1 MRKLLLSIFT
11 ITLSTSAYFS
21 QCNVTINADKIKF
34 CSDEKGIIT
43 AKTADLKTIPDF
55 SDSKEIFNIKS
66 LGLNTDILNLIKSGV
81 LTNISYPIKDTVK
94 GSFNMPIPGVE
105 LKTASVTTGKLKL
118 ALETDLKQ
126 NFKIYFQLPYFK
138 INGKPLT
145 DSIIIEGNKIAPTGL
160 IQFSKDID
168 LKNAVVDFTAGNP
181 TQYNTVY
188 YKVLPAIRITTNI
201 ITGNEVVNMKLSLSN
216 LTFTENIKYEWF
228 LDDTSIKSEN
238 TPSIEV
244 NKGGTYKVK
253 TTSNCGTGE
262 KSIQITVNPNP
273 VVKLNHVDTTIVIG
287 SKLTL
292 KATGAKEYLWND
304 KSILDSIVL
313 KEAGK
318 YSVTGKNEYGC
329 TDSAIFELKLREK
342 GLGIETLNT
351 LHLSISPNPVSDI
364 LTVTVDSFK
373 NNSLSI
379 VDLKGNK
386 ILTKL
391 LTDSKTEINV
401 NSFAKGIYLVNISD
415 NANTVLNTKRF
426 VVE

>member
-1 MRKLLLSIFT
+1 M
-11 ITLSTSAYFS
+11 
-21 QCNVTINADKIKF
+21 
-34 CSDEKGIIT
+34 
-43 AKTADLKTIPDF
+43 
-55 SDSKEIFNIKS
+55 
-66 LGLNTDILNLIKSGV
+66 
-81 LTNISYPIKDTVK
+81 
-94 GSFNMPIPGVE
+94 
-105 LKTASVTTGKLKL
+105 
-118 ALETDLKQ
+118 
-126 NFKIYFQLPYFK
+126 
-138 INGKPLT
+138 
-145 DSIIIEGNKIAPTGL
+145 
-160 IQFSKDID
+160 
-168 LKNAVVDFTAGNP
+168 
-181 TQYNTVY
+181 
-188 YKVLPAIRITTNI
+188 
-201 ITGNEVVNMKLSLSN
+201 
-216 LTFTENIKYEWF
+216 
-228 LDDTSIKSEN
+228 
-238 TPSIEV
+238 
-244 NKGGTYKVK
+244 
-253 TTSNCGTGE
+253 
-262 KSIQITVNPNP
+262 
-273 VVKLNHVDTTIVIG
+273 DTTIVIG

-379 VDLKGNK
+379 LDLKGNK